1 MQVVNGLGQG
11 GAKERRL
18 DSGISF
24 SPFYFI
30 YLSLLSGVKRK
41 EERRDGKRKGDLGVI
56 QQIIQTNES
65 TFKLKRLTS
74 QIVYISMEFCVLIEI

>member
-1 MQVVNGLGQG
+1 MGWLQVVNGLGQG

-41 EERRDGKRKGDLGVI
+41 GMGGHTKDL
-56 QQIIQTNES
+56 
-65 TFKLKRLTS
+65 
-74 QIVYISMEFCVLIEI
+74 